1 MDTTESK
8 IETISF
14 DTQISDFSDKLEKT
28 RTFWLEKVK
37 SMSASLLNM
46 SKLAECQ
53 VELYSYRQICIEYQ
67 FNVLN
72 AIVKLNK
79 SYKRKRLE
87 RWKYYKTE
95 HQMRMDKDITELHI
109 DVDIENLSQQHSL
122 LSNQLDFA
130 KETVKTIDNLIYGI
144 KHRISIEDYKRTM

>member
-1 MDTTESK
+1 METAENK
-8 IETISF
+8 IESISF
-14 DTQISDFSDKLEKT
+14 DSQINEFSDKLEKT

-37 SMSASLLNM
+37 SMSNNLLNIN
-46 SKLAECQ
+46 KLAECQ

-72 AIVKLNK
+72 AIAKLNK
-79 SYKRKRLE
+79 TYKRKRLE
-87 RWKYYKTE
+87 RWKYYKNE
-95 HQMRMDKDITELHI
+95 QQMRIDKDAMELHI
-109 DVDIENLSQQHSL
+109 DVDIENLSQQHTL
-122 LSNQLDFA
+122 LSNQLEFA